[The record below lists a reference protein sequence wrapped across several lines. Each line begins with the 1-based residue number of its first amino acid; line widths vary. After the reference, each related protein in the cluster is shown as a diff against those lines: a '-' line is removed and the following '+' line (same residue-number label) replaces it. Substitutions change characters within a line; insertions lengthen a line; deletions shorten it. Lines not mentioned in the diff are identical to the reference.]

1 MNCTMHVGY
10 DCQELFLL
18 LYLRAAFVALLFLT
32 LPSTF
37 VCVLPFVFYLMGVIF
52 EKRSRLGGW

>member
-1 MNCTMHVGY
+1 MHVGY